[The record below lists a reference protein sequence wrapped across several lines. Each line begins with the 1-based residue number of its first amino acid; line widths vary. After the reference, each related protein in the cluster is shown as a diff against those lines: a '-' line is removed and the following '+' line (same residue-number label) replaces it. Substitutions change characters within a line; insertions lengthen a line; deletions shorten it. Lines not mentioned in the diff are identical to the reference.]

1 MLKLNNLL
9 KVSMPHYP
17 HNVDGSVINFD
28 LQKYY
33 EVVTVEE
40 PIRIGHDKFY
50 IGEGE
55 TARRELRVIKVSDD
69 VIQVQEEVHGIIAL
83 VGASSSVNIKKE
95 ELKKLIQ
102 VAKEEFG
109 WVDIC

>member
-1 MLKLNNLL
+1 M
-9 KVSMPHYP
+9 
-17 HNVDGSVINFD
+17 
-28 LQKYY
+28 
-33 EVVTVEE
+33 EE
-40 PIRIGHDKFY
+40 PILLGKDKFK

-55 TARRELRVIKVSDD
+55 TAKRELRVVKVDEN

-95 ELKKLIQ
+95 ELKNLIK

-109 WVDIC
+109 WTDICE